1 MNIISKINRILLLF
15 AIVTG
20 ALFTHSCTEEIDTS
34 ARYTFTGNT
43 IISYLRTHSDYSEYC
58 NLLDTVNISD
68 YSSSTLSQLLSARGN
83 YTCFAPTNEA
93 IQNYLAHLKDSGVIT
108 EASWD
113 APEFQDIELLEKTRK
128 DIVYNSI
135 IDNGDD
141 REAYQTTDFSISLNI
156 NLAQPNMKN
165 RKLLITKVTDD
176 EASDYAVS
184 GCKISNTNCDIYTIN
199 GRIHQVAKVVS
210 PSDATAADFFQ
221 QILDDKKSGYY
232 VYACLMQA
240 CNLLPE
246 LSQIEDEE
254 YYRLKMIGTLKDL
267 DSHPTFYSY
276 PGYLPEHRYYGYTLF
291 LEDDIWWKN
300 VLGLGDAEGDMTA
313 YEPAEVV
320 SMVSKFVTGND
331 LHLENAN
338 EGNDYTKE
346 DNALNQFV
354 TYHIIPAKIEP
365 NKLVVHYN
373 ELFYTIANSGKGTTS
388 VFDYYTTMGKRRL
401 IKTFEPPVVRSDGR
415 KGVVFVN
422 RFPTLDN
429 GRRGKYGE
437 KEVPAG
443 REGLEIN
450 TVDVPDL
457 FNAYIYNI
465 KATPDPTGGL
475 YFNESTAKKMAS
487 ERIRIDAASF
497 FKELMSNDIRCN
509 ENVIARNQCV
519 GIPITEDYRYLEDC
533 DISRNTK
540 FYYLTGRVSNNGSTC
555 WKNYQGDEF
564 NIVGNYEITLK
575 LPPVPK
581 NGIYELRMGVSANS
595 QRGMCQVY
603 WGTDKNQLKAA
614 GIPIDLRMGG
624 KKWYNVFG
632 SHGVG
637 ETGTV
642 GWEDDVPGDD
652 LVNAENDKKLR
663 NNGYMKAPNS
673 YWEWTNSEGAKQE
686 LQVMRRKEDALRRI
700 ILRDDLKADS
710 TYYIQFKSVLSN
722 TETEFYLDYLE
733 FCLKDVYDNPEVP
746 EDIW

>member
-58 NLLDTVNISD
+58 ILLDTVKISD

-93 IQNYLAHLKDSGVIT
+93 IQNYLAHLQDSGVIS
-108 EASWD
+108 EASWN

-128 DIVYNSI
+128 DIVYNSL
-135 IDNGDD
+135 IDNGDES
-141 REAYQTTDFSISLNI
+141 EAYQTTDFSISLGI

-176 EASDYAVS
+176 ETSDYAVS

-199 GRIHQVAKVVS
+199 GRIHQVTKVIS

-221 QILDDKKSGYY
+221 QILDDKKPGYY
-232 VYACLMQA
+232 VYASLMQA

-246 LSQIEDEE
+246 LSKIEDEE

-267 DSHPTFYSY
+267 DKHPTFYSN

-291 LEDDIWWKN
+291 LEDDAWWKN
-300 VLGLGDAEGDMTA
+300 VLENVEGELTG
-313 YEPAEVV
+313 YEPEEIV
-320 SMVSKFVTGND
+320 SMVSDFVSKNA
-331 LHLENAN
+331 LHLKDATKDD
-338 EGNDYTKE
+338 DYTNE
-346 DNALNQFV
+346 NNALNQFV

-365 NKLVVHYN
+365 NKLVIHYN
-373 ELFYTIANSGKGTTS
+373 ELFYSVANKGAGTTS

-401 IKTFEPPVVRSDGR
+401 IKTFEPPVVRGDGR

-465 KATPDPTGGL
+465 KAAPNSKGGL
-475 YFNESTAKKMAS
+475 YFNESTGNMMVS
-487 ERIRIDAASF
+487 ERIRIDASTF

-509 ENVIARNQCV
+509 ENVIAKNQCV
-519 GIPITEDYRYLEDC
+519 GIPITENYRYLEDC

-564 NIVGNYEITLK
+564 NIVGNYEITMK
-575 LPPVPK
+575 LPPVPQD
-581 NGIYELRMGVSANS
+581 GIYELRMGVSANS

-603 WGTDKNQLKAA
+603 WGTDKEKLKAA

-624 KKWYNVFG
+624 QKWYNVFG

-642 GWEDDVPGDD
+642 GWEDDVIGDD

-663 NNGYMKAPNS
+663 NNGYMKAPYS
-673 YWEWTNSEGAKQE
+673 YWEWTNSSGADLNRQI
-686 LQVMRRKEDALRRI
+686 MRRSPDALRRI
-700 ILRDDLKADS
+700 ILRDEFKANE

-722 TETEFYLDYLE
+722 TKTEFYLDYLE
-733 FCLKDVYDNPEVP
+733 FCLKDVFDNPSVP